1 MIETKFA
8 LWVVDGKFV
17 RLANI
22 EGANEYTDMFANYE
36 IENGQPINW
45 TVCMDD
51 EDEIVHGR
59 KVKEDEKAA
68 DIREIILEWVARYGV
83 DIRYKPQYILSPFVA
98 GVKEGKRWV
107 LQSVTEFGED
117 FRSCEETYI
126 ITFEARRREYT
137 TVVANLNAQIF
148 ENYKHEYHPGRV
160 EFVMN
165 FLKEKFSGDGEEE
178 QQIWYSTQ
186 QLADK
191 IGWDK
196 RKITTYWRR
205 GSLPFPTTFADE
217 LPKWDEEKKSFV
229 GGRSP
234 RWTENQIQAIMKR
247 LDF

>member
-1 MIETKFA
+1 MNIETRFA

-36 IENGQPINW
+36 IENGRPINW

-51 EDEIVHGR
+51 EDEIIHGG
-59 KVKEDEKAA
+59 KAKESEKAA
-68 DIREIILEWVARYGV
+68 DIRELILEWVARYGV

-126 ITFEARRREYT
+126 FTFERERT
-137 TVVANLNAQIF
+137 IVTDLNTQTF
-148 ENYKHEYHPGRV
+148 ESYGHDPRPAK
-160 EFVMN
+160 FAMN
-165 FLKEKFSGDGEEE
+165 FLAEKFSTVDHTEE
-178 QQIWYSTQ
+178 QQVWYDTQ
-186 QLADK
+186 RLADR

-196 RKITTYWRR
+196 RKVSTYWRR

-217 LPKWDEEKKSFV
+217 LPKWDEEKKMFV

-234 RWTENQIQAIMKR
+234 RWTEKQVQIIMRR